1 MTRGIIVAGL
11 ATALCLPT
19 LGRPVLVNA
28 NTAGSRVYVSVADN
42 KHKPVVGL
50 TAADFK
56 VALDDKEQEILSVA
70 PAMQPVDV
78 VIITDRLGLDPAY
91 SPFTVQSILAGFLKG
106 IRTIPD
112 SRIALTTF
120 DGPVVRI
127 TGFNAPP
134 ADLNKAI
141 GRLSTTDGEGAML
154 DAVIDAAEMLMDSKA
169 ERRVIFAM
177 FAAYRRDSSA
187 QWNDH
192 AAMTLWRSGA
202 SLWSV
207 EVQTIGG
214 PSGGNIGR
222 ENIVNQGSIMSGGT
236 HVSVAS
242 AVGASTQAQQIAAL
256 IAKQY
261 VINYAPGA
269 DPNTALRRKVA
280 VNRNGVKIMFPTWVA
295 R

>member
-1 MTRGIIVAGL
+1 MSRVLTGVGL
-11 ATALCLPT
+11 TLAIATLAI
-19 LGRPVLVNA
+19 GRPGALSTA
-28 NTAGSRVYVSVADN
+28 AGSRVYVSVADSKN
-42 KHKPVVGL
+42 KPVTGL

-56 VALDDKEQEILSVA
+56 VALDDREQQILSVA
-70 PAMQPVDV
+70 PASQPVDV

-91 SPFTVQSILAGFLKG
+91 SNFTVQHVLSGFVRG
-106 IRTIPD
+106 IRSIPD

-141 GRLSTTDGEGAML
+141 GKLSTTDGSGAML
-154 DAVIDAAEMLMDSKA
+154 DAVVDAAEMLSDSKA
-169 ERRVIFAM
+169 DRRVIFAM
-177 FAAYRRDSSA
+177 FAAYKTDTSTS
-187 QWNDH
+187 WNDR

-202 SLWSV
+202 SLWSI
-207 EVQTIGG
+207 EVQSIGG
-214 PSGGNIGR
+214 PSGGNVGR
-222 ENIVNQGSIMSGGT
+222 ENVVNQGSIMSGGT
-236 HVSVAS
+236 HISVAS
-242 AVGASTQAQQIAAL
+242 GFGLENNAKQMADL

-269 DPNTALRRKVA
+269 DPNTSLRRKVA